1 MAKER
6 SLPAEP
12 GAGRHGK
19 GEAVAPEPP
28 DREVVVGERG
38 TWGGPGGPG
47 GSPAELD
54 RPKSQGDPD
63 DAFEQGL
70 RTIDARRA
78 RGNPGTVTTGLGSE
92 TTAEDAA
99 TSKPGPTTPSE
110 TGKLVED
117 EAAPGTWGGDSA
129 GGGYPGGMVGVGG
142 APRIKGDVPG
152 QRGPTSR

>member
-6 SLPAEP
+6 NLPAEP
-12 GAGRHGK
+12 GAGHHGK

-54 RPKSQGDPD
+54 RPKKQADPD

-70 RTIDARRA
+70 ATIDARRA
-78 RGNPGTVTTGLGSE
+78 RGNPGTVTTGMGSE
-92 TTAEDAA
+92 TTAQDAA
-99 TSKPGPTTPSE
+99 TSEPGPQGGPKSE
-110 TGKLVED
+110 MGKLVED
-117 EAAPGTWGGDSA
+117 DAGPGTWGGDSA
-129 GGGYPGGMVGVGG
+129 GGGYPGGLTGVGG

-152 QRGPTSR
+152 GGSNR